1 MINLIKAEW
10 FKFRKTKLRFN
21 VIFSVVCL
29 CLILLA
35 HKTNEIAGNDEFP
48 FFSSWISE
56 GGVFLSAAVLLTS
69 LSMNH
74 KNRTAL
80 YTTVSGYSPLETLFA
95 HAILYSSIL
104 IIIYVI
110 PQAVVFALLC
120 KIDVLYLLLFVIFS
134 IRITLI
140 TVFLSPLLKRK
151 TVVFI
156 VILLIIE
163 YVFVN
168 TMLIKVQ
175 PSDISDTGFINST
188 PYSTSFASYIFTV
201 TQAFALSNP
210 LPDALLAKIIVSSFV
225 TCILAFVIG
234 YLVMKHKYNLE
245 SKAS

>member
-10 FKFRKTKLRFN
+10 FKFRKTKLLFN

-29 CLILLA
+29 CLILFA
-35 HKTNEIAGNDEFP
+35 HKVDEISGIDEFP
-48 FFSSWISE
+48 FFSSWIPY
-56 GGVFLSAAVLLTS
+56 GVFLSAGVLLTS

-110 PQAVVFALLC
+110 PQTLVFALLS
-120 KIDVLYLLLFVIFS
+120 KINVLYLLLFVIFS

-156 VILLIIE
+156 VILFIIE
-163 YVFVN
+163 YFFVN
-168 TMLIKVQ
+168 VNLVKFETA
-175 PSDISDTGFINST
+175 TNGFVNPN
-188 PYSTSFASYIFTV
+188 PYSTSFASYIFTA
-201 TQAFALSNP
+201 TQTFALSNP

>member
-21 VIFSVVCL
+21 VIFSVVCI
-29 CLILLA
+29 CLILFA
-35 HKTNEIAGNDEFP
+35 YKADEISGIDALP
-48 FFSSWISE
+48 AFSSWISE
-56 GGVFLSAAVLLTS
+56 SVFLSAGVLLTS

-110 PQAVVFALLC
+110 PQALVFAFLG
-120 KIDVLYLLLFVIFS
+120 KIDVLYILLFVIFS

-168 TMLIKVQ
+168 TMLIKPV
-175 PSDISDTGFINST
+175 ISDTGVINSAT
-188 PYSTSFASYIFTV
+188 RPYSTSFASYIFTV

>member
-1 MINLIKAEW
+1 
-10 FKFRKTKLRFN
+10 
-21 VIFSVVCL
+21 
-29 CLILLA
+29 
-35 HKTNEIAGNDEFP
+35 
-48 FFSSWISE
+48 
-56 GGVFLSAAVLLTS
+56 
-69 LSMNH
+69 MNH

-110 PQAVVFALLC
+110 PQALIFALVS
-120 KIDVLYLLLFVIFS
+120 KIDVLYVLLFVIFS

-156 VILLIIE
+156 VILFIIE
-163 YVFVN
+163 YFFVN
-168 TMLIKVQ
+168 IILVKFET
-175 PSDISDTGFINST
+175 DTNGFINST
-188 PYSTSFASYIFTV
+188 PYSTSFASYIFTA
-201 TQAFALSNP
+201 TQTFALSNP

>member
-29 CLILLA
+29 CLILLQ
-35 HKTNEIAGNDEFP
+35 HKADEIAGIDEFP
-48 FFSSWISE
+48 FFSSWITH
-56 GGVFLSAAVLLTS
+56 GVFLSAGVLLTS

-110 PQAVVFALLC
+110 PQALIFALVS
-120 KIDVLYLLLFVIFS
+120 KIDVLYVLLFVIFS

-156 VILLIIE
+156 VILFIIE
-163 YVFVN
+163 YFFVN
-168 TMLIKVQ
+168 IILVKFET
-175 PSDISDTGFINST
+175 DTNGFINST
-188 PYSTSFASYIFTV
+188 PYSTSFASYIFTA
-201 TQAFALSNP
+201 TQTFALSNP